1 MTKQT
6 IGWSRVA
13 RMAISLLLTALW
25 IGFIFSNSMRNG
37 VESGNQSHSV
47 QELLNT
53 AFRLVGLENPIGEGL
68 LRKLAH
74 FGEFGVLALLYIGDW
89 FGLGRL
95 ALSSSCSVALSRLF
109 SAVPLCFLTA
119 CVDEFIQ
126 RFSAG
131 RAPQLSDVLIDTA
144 GALSA
149 TLVAMGIFY
158 LLRAILLHR
167 KSSVL

>member
-6 IGWSRVA
+6 IGWARVA
-13 RMAISLLLTALW
+13 RMAIPLLLTVLW
-25 IGFIFSNSMRNG
+25 IGFIFSNSMRDG
-37 VESGNQSHSV
+37 AESDEQSHSV
-47 QELLNT
+47 QEVID
-53 AFRLVGLENPIGEGL
+53 AIFDSVGLDNPVEEGP

-74 FGEFGVLALLYIGDW
+74 FGEFAVLALLYIGDW

-95 ALSSSCSVALSRLF
+95 SLSSSRSVAFFRLF

-144 GALSA
+144 GALVA

-158 LLRAILLHR
+158 LLRAILLNR
-167 KSSVL
+167 KSSVS